1 MRNYWNGALSPC
13 VGPDVADY
21 VTCNGWHG
29 LVEHKPLGS
38 TNRARRV
45 VYAESRMLREKM
57 NSVKPIIGAAERQGC
72 RADLTEPRSL
82 ADFPVRRWLETG
94 L

>member
-1 MRNYWNGALSPC
+1 M
-13 VGPDVADY
+13 
-21 VTCNGWHG
+21 TCNGWHG

-57 NSVKPIIGAAERQGC
+57 NSVKPIIGAAERQGS

-82 ADFPVRRWLETG
+82 ADFPVRRWL
-94 L
+94 